1 MSFVCKATRTAFNR
15 VAGSSNR
22 FVLSLTEPRNLLDCE
37 SFSLSNLSN
46 DVPIK
51 ANSPIGTI
59 THSGFEITEAD
70 EMYHT
75 VWQNVD
81 GLKEE
86 VRLSPLFREGA
97 RVTKVL
103 VEDFD
108 TFEVGDALLEIEG
121 SVEQ

>member
-1 MSFVCKATRTAFNR
+1 MYVASLLRIHLSFLFCN
-15 VAGSSNR
+15 SNP
-22 FVLSLTEPRNLLDCE
+22 TLL
-37 SFSLSNLSN
+37 
-46 DVPIK
+46 
-51 ANSPIGTI
+51 GTI

-75 VWQNVD
+75 VWKNVD
-81 GLKEE
+81 GLTEE

-108 TFEVGDALLEIEG
+108 TFEVGDALVEVEG
-121 SVEQ
+121 HINT